1 MGTRST
7 ITFIEKW
14 GEEVTPITT
23 VYQQYDGYLDGVGY
37 TLAKW
42 LSGKVIVNGIPEYR
56 KEYANGCS
64 DLAAQFISVI
74 KDETPGDIYIYPVD
88 CDKSWIDYNY
98 DVIVDDTKTER
109 PIYIRVGNWGEEP
122 FFIGTPKELLE
133 YIKEH
138 KEGE

>member
-23 VYQQYDGYLDGVGY
+23 VYQQYDGYLNGVGY

-42 LSGKVIVNGIPEYR
+42 LSGKVIVNGISEYR
-56 KEYANGCS
+56 KEYANGCG

-74 KDETPGDIYIYPVD
+74 KDEIPGDIYIYPVE
-88 CDKSWIDYNY
+88 CDKSGIDYNY
-98 DVIVDDTKTER
+98 YVVVDMDEKSIN
-109 PIYIRVGNWGEEP
+109 IYIYKWNIEEP
-122 FFIGTPKELLE
+122 IFIGTPDEVLE
-133 YIKEH
+133 FIS
-138 KEGE
+138 KEGEE

>member
-7 ITFIEKW
+7 IKKKKKC

-56 KEYANGCS
+56 KEYANGCG

-74 KDETPGDIYIYPVD
+74 KDEIPGDIYIYPVE
-88 CDKSWIDYNY
+88 CDKSNIDYNY
-98 DVIVDDTKTER
+98 YVVVDMDNKSIN
-109 PIYIRVGNWGEEP
+109 IYIYEWNTEEP
-122 FFIGTPKELLE
+122 LFIGTPDEMLE
-133 YIKEH
+133 FIS
-138 KEGE
+138 KEGEE

>member
-7 ITFIEKW
+7 ITFMEKW

-56 KEYANGCS
+56 KEYANGCG
-64 DLAAQFISVI
+64 DLAAQFIGII
-74 KDETPGDIYIYPVD
+74 KDESPGDIYIYPVE
-88 CDKSWIDYNY
+88 CDKSYIDYNY
-98 DVIVDDTKTER
+98 YVVVDMDKKSIS
-109 PIYIRVGNWGEEP
+109 IYICEWNIEDP
-122 FFIGTPKELLE
+122 IFIGTPDEVLE
-133 YIKEH
+133 FIS
-138 KEGE
+138 KEGEE